1 MTASAFRRLTVAAL
15 VGLAAAC
22 SDSSGPGKLTDP
34 LAVTS
39 DLSSLDSTFASP
51 AFQSFTAIG
60 SMIGPTAAGL
70 STAGILVQSTSPSI
84 PRRKT
89 SGYERT
95 AQRARMLR
103 QLVPQGSA
111 LLAAGIFPD
120 SLKGKTFEYDT
131 ATNSYVV
138 TARSGAN
145 ANGVRFILYEVD
157 DGLCVVEGTCL
168 PVEPLVEVGYVD
180 LIDESTAASIKL
192 HIAVKGVGGTPTFVE
207 YLATVTPG
215 VSSLRAGVA
224 GSISNGQPGGANK
237 TLSFNVNVV
246 ATTGSVS
253 ETATFTLNNP
263 SLSVSFSITVID
275 TNTGFEIQVD
285 FRVTRSGETLQ
296 VAGALTF
303 TEFTPD
309 STALTDIDAAV
320 RVNGA
325 TFATYQGPPGLGQWT
340 KADGTVLTADELTAL
355 ESLGEALGNF
365 INFGN
370 ALFDPLDNLFAS

>member
-1 MTASAFRRLTVAAL
+1 MSGVSFRRLTVAAL

-22 SDSSGPGKLTDP
+22 SDSSGPATLTDP

-39 DLSSLDSTFASP
+39 DLASLDSAFASP
-51 AFQSFTAIG
+51 AFASFTAV
-60 SMIGPTAAGL
+60 SAMIGPTAAGL
-70 STAGILVQSTSPSI
+70 SSAGLLVQSTSPSI
-84 PRRKT
+84 PRRT
-89 SGYERT
+89 VSGYERT

-103 QLVPQGSA
+103 QVVPQGTT

-138 TARSGAN
+138 TARAGAD
-145 ANGVRFILYEVD
+145 ANGVRFILYAID
-157 DGLCVVEGTCL
+157 QGTDL

-180 LIDESTAASIKL
+180 LIDESTAASLKL
-192 HIAVKGVGGTPTFVE
+192 HIAVRGVGGTPTYVE

-237 TLSFNVNVV
+237 TLGFNVNVV

-253 ETATFTLNNP
+253 ESATFTLNNP
-263 SLSVSFSITVID
+263 SVSVAFTITVID

-285 FRVTRSGETLQ
+285 FRVTRSGETIQ
-296 VAGALTF
+296 VAGVLTF

-309 STALTDIDAAV
+309 STELTDIDAAV

-325 TFATYQGPPGLGQWT
+325 TFATYQGPPGSGQWT
-340 KADGTVLTADELTAL
+340 KADGTALSADELNAL
-355 ESLGEALGNF
+355 ESLGEVLGHF
-365 INFGN
+365 IDF
-370 ALFDPLDNLFAS
+370 ADSLFEPLDHLFTT